1 MNKTPSLTRFR
12 LLRLAGGIIAYG
24 CLAAFLCLIAV
35 QLYRW
40 FREGE
45 WTRIGISDGLRAT
58 LVGCCVK
65 EGDSGLLANLVHWL
79 DTPTDWFGWHRVL
92 EVIPASIGLFS
103 ISMLGNFAFIY
114 GSDRLDEQAAP
125 ADQAAA

>member
-45 WTRIGISDGLRAT
+45 WTRIGISDGSL
-58 LVGCCVK
+58 
-65 EGDSGLLANLVHWL
+65 
-79 DTPTDWFGWHRVL
+79 
-92 EVIPASIGLFS
+92 
-103 ISMLGNFAFIY
+103 NFTNVR
-114 GSDRLDEQAAP
+114 S
-125 ADQAAA
+125 